1 LNSEPVFIV
10 GKEVHSNRNVLMAF
24 RKKSF
29 QTCEKVC

>member
-1 LNSEPVFIV
+1 
-10 GKEVHSNRNVLMAF
+10 MAF